1 MEPPPVKICPICQH
15 VGEDTYCP
23 TCLRS
28 GKIRLL
34 YSADQLT
41 RKLTRMRAEAVRIK
55 AAIEILTR
63 EAQEE
68 P

>member
-1 MEPPPVKICPICQH
+1 VKICPICQH

-23 TCLRS
+23 TCRKS

-41 RKLTRMRAEAVRIK
+41 RKVSRMRGEAVAIK
-55 AAIEILTR
+55 AAIEKLDEMTK
-63 EAQEE
+63 EVE
-68 P
+68 